1 MSNLSIMFIVLLSLS
16 VTANMFLFWY
26 SFRAATMVLR
36 LSENLEEMK
45 AVIDNFADHVDQ
57 VHEMEMF
64 YGDETLAHLLRHAKE
79 LSEVI
84 REYLTE

>member
-1 MSNLSIMFIVLLSLS
+1 MSSSLIMLIIILSLS
-16 VTANMFLFWY
+16 IAANIFLFWY